1 MINEDDDLTN
11 GQADDVSPAEG
22 EQSEEKAKAKA
33 PGGSETETDEDGGAE
48 GEQPEGAEEGEEEDK
63 PKKRRSGVDRL
74 KRERD
79 ALRTEVEML
88 RSRAP
93 AADDSDAIKAVV
105 RKEIGDPPKEEDFPG
120 DWFAYERALTAY
132 ATEERIVTREVKGKA
147 TQAATHSAERMSE
160 LVEDFNDRVADVAK
174 AIPDFAEVVSK
185 TNDKTHPVSQVVGQI
200 ILESEKGPLLQ
211 YHFAKNPSDLRRING
226 LSPLSAAR
234 EVGKIEARLSL
245 AKPAIATRAP
255 PPVTAPKGGA
265 SPSSQEARMEAYL
278 QKQYGKRA

>member
-1 MINEDDDLTN
+1 MIDEDDDLQN
-11 GQADDVSPAEG
+11 GPADDDLPAG
-22 EQSEEKAKAKA
+22 SEASEAKAKGKPESDA
-33 PGGSETETDEDGGAE
+33 KTEADEDGTE

-63 PKKRRSGVDRL
+63 PKKRRSGVERL

-79 ALRTEVEML
+79 ALRTENEML
-88 RSRAP
+88 RSRSP
-93 AADDSDAIKAVV
+93 AVDDSAAIEAVV
-105 RKEIGDPPKEEDFPG
+105 RREIGEPPKEADFAN

-132 ATEERIVTREVKGKA
+132 ETEKRMVTREVKGRSQQVA
-147 TQAATHSAERMSE
+147 SQSAQRMRE
-160 LVEDFNDRVADVAK
+160 LVEDFNERSAEAAAK
-174 AIPDFAEVVSK
+174 IPDFAEVVSK
-185 TNDKTHPVSQVVGQI
+185 ATEATHPVSQVVGQL
-200 ILESEKGPLLQ
+200 ILESDKGALLQ
-211 YHFAKNPSDLRRING
+211 YHFAKNPADLRRINE

-245 AKPAIATRAP
+245 AKPTTSTKAP